1 MKAETRKFLKQQ
13 SEFIKNKMKKYI
25 IISLIVILFLAPFI
39 SHALPPI
46 WVDDGG
52 DTGGTGGTSGTGESG
67 TGGTSPIN
75 TTSSPDL
82 FVDTIKSDSITQN
95 SATLYGEGGYKTSDG
110 DLSRVTAYFRY
121 AKATD
126 NPPIFCNDIY
136 GSNMV
141 ATGDKFLTEI
151 NKNNLLQS
159 FSQQVTGLS
168 PNTTYYYCAI
178 VSNKDNIAYGGEDIV
193 KQFHTNCYDTT
204 VTTKDAINIKSSSAK
219 LNGTYCSPKNN
230 FDGTI
235 TNTTATTYF
244 EYREKIFG
252 GVSPAWATASG
263 SEKLSNMGNNSN
275 LYGNINFNLTKLKP
289 NTEYQFR
296 AVVKNN
302 TGVADETTHPATN
315 ILSFTTKPSAGGG
328 VDIVT
333 PPKTCVSPYILNT
346 STNTCVNPTDTG
358 DRTWGG
364 ENNGTS
370 GTWTSGSG
378 TGTWIAT
385 TGTGGTGT
393 VTWYSNGIWTSATGS
408 GTWTRGTNP
417 PTNTG
422 NLSLGQTATPPNDAI
437 VRYHEGVETVF
448 ARQIVANQ
456 TLAQTYGYTQGSDL
470 QTFAWYLADEFAK
483 MFGYIDENGKEI
495 RVSFPD
501 VAAYQLLLTGNTL
514 TVYEYYNN
522 RIVDIRNINTAFK
535 NASDYEYYFKK

>member
-1 MKAETRKFLKQQ
+1 
-13 SEFIKNKMKKYI
+13 MKKNILTILI
-25 IISLIVILFLAPFI
+25 ITLFLAPFI

-46 WVDDGG
+46 WIDDSG
-52 DTGGTGGTSGTGESG
+52 DTGGTGGTGGSGGSG
-67 TGGTSPIN
+67 IGSIPPIITSP
-75 TTSSPDL
+75 SPDL

-95 SATLYGEGGYKTSDG
+95 SATLYGEGGYNISKG

-121 AKATD
+121 TKGSSSH
-126 NPPIFCNDIY
+126 PPIFCNDVY

-141 ATGDKFLTEI
+141 ATGDKFLTGI
-151 NKNNLLQS
+151 TADNLSQS
-159 FSQQVTGLS
+159 FSQQINNLT

-178 VSNKDNIAYGGEDIV
+178 ISNKDHIAYGGEDVV

-204 VTTKDAINIKSSSAK
+204 VETKTATNIKSSSAK

-235 TNTTATTYF
+235 TNTTVTTYF

-252 GVSPAWATASG
+252 GVSPSWTTASG
-263 SEKLSNMGNNSN
+263 SEKLSNMGDKTN
-275 LYGNINFNLTKLKP
+275 LYGNISFNLTKLKS

-302 TGVADETTHPATN
+302 TGTAEETTRPATN
-315 ILSFTTKPSAGGG
+315 ILDFTTNPSAGGG

-333 PPKTCVSPYILNT
+333 PPKTCVSPYVLNT

-358 DRTWGG
+358 DRTWGSG
-364 ENNGTS
+364 NNGTS

-408 GTWTRGTNP
+408 GTWKR
-417 PTNTG
+417 NTG
-422 NLSLGQTATPPNDAI
+422 TSTNLSLGQTATPPNDAI

-501 VAAYQLLLTGNTL
+501 VAAYQLVLTGNTL

-522 RIVDIRNINTAFK
+522 KIVDVRNINTAFK